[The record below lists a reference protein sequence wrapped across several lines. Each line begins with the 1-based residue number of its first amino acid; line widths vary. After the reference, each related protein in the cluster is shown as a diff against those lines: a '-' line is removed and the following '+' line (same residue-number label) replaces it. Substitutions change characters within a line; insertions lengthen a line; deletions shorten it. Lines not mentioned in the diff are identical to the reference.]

1 MRNRGW
7 GPPVDQGLEFWS
19 SDNVYYSG
27 VSPCALSRM
36 IGRFTGLFRMRQ
48 FTGTRDA
55 PYDSEHRVRNG
66 GETKEQESAVLQH
79 DAMIPLESRGMTLAW

>member
-1 MRNRGW
+1 MSKPTQPWHLVVLPSSLDVSIVMRNRGW

-55 PYDSEHRVRNG
+55 P
-66 GETKEQESAVLQH
+66 
-79 DAMIPLESRGMTLAW
+79 